1 MCSSSVLVFSIN
13 RVGSRKSMKPL
24 RNTAAN
30 PCARVGVQVE
40 NASRRFMTWNNPAK
54 IHATRALCGHVSRC
68 PTQISHLG
76 LVLIPR
82 DENSIY
88 KRARYYPFKGLKH
101 STASGEHGIAPCA
114 TATWHFTLQLTRIRL
129 SHGLHLVGKADE
141 KKPTTVPFSSFRIYS
156 GKTVSVLWRNAGAS
170 SAFATEASVDDTLF
184 RSGRK
189 AERDT
194 RAV

>member
-1 MCSSSVLVFSIN
+1 MQLI
-13 RVGSRKSMKPL
+13 GSRVFHQQSRLSKIDET
-24 RNTAAN
+24 TAQHCCE
-30 PCARVGVQVE
+30 PVCTGIQVE

-68 PTQISHLG
+68 PTQISHLE

-101 STASGEHGIAPCA
+101 STASGEHGIAPYA

-129 SHGLHLVGKADE
+129 SHGLHLVGKADQ

-156 GKTVSVLWRNAGAS
+156 GKTVASCGAMR
-170 SAFATEASVDDTLF
+170 ARRR
-184 RSGRK
+184 RSRPK
-189 AERDT
+189 
-194 RAV
+194 RA